1 MRKNFGWALLASFL
15 WSNPGAAQEEDLF
28 AGFLKR
34 SQLEEYR
41 NYAEYAYYPYR
52 TRSRVDPRYNFFG
65 DFLAEGFHAFRLD
78 DQRPGKSLIAKD
90 AVYRGMFNH
99 MILARTSYGRFN
111 VALSVGDEIRNH
123 ITPLTMKRAGFN
135 GLRWDLEF
143 TNNRVTFLASRG
155 FDSAEYPT
163 FRSFST
169 PIERGAFNRVLDE
182 PVEVNED
189 NPVYTFGGHWAT
201 QVGQVLSLGGT
212 FINQQQINATALR
225 EDSFLRGGV
234 PYPEILPPKELL
246 LRVTDDSPQD
256 GGGGAVF
263 AVTLELEARVVGL
276 GDTLL
281 SSDPESPHFSRA
293 LVPSVVGGRRKADHW
308 VVQSADELLFIF
320 SIPEDVTPVRARY
333 RLTVA
338 NDYRIAGAQR
348 HVFFV
353 ALNEEDRETPF
364 ITLIRAG
371 DSIDDFSNQKEL
383 VLDWGLNS
391 GQSLYGI
398 NFAADLVGLQLEGE
412 LSMNTLYRKFPVVSG
427 QSLSAPTKAWYLHV
441 LKTFQR
447 WYDLSLGGEFFYM
460 GPRYGGGYDSRRGG
474 VVLYTD
480 TGLDG
485 RTQMMAEFPLVDDND
500 DNDRYADDHES
511 DFAGDL
517 GLEAGVYPGLDED
530 NDNIPDD
537 DRNAN
542 GVPDFEEPFLLYFS
556 DPQEFV
562 YGLDMNNNGVIDVRE
577 NDAKPDYPYDRDR
590 RGQHYTA
597 ALQPVPGLEVGA
609 GRYRMHAI
617 ASSTRAFSSYFQGS
631 YRYRRDQRLEV
642 QVNHDSKRVK
652 DNIADPVYVFDPAR
666 VVTPLVPP
674 QPDPLLQQNSWV
686 HTSFAG
692 VRFIRYAPLNLES
705 NFKIVQNRARDLKHT
720 DVVEADR
727 RNTFTMVN
735 KADYRWQRGN
745 LTIWPMYKRLWQK
758 VTVKSRDY
766 PLLSQVQSVPILRVD
781 YRFTDDLKVQFG
793 QQGIRLGPVDRL
805 LTYRYQDR
813 VQTFRS
819 FSSTDFMFMLT
830 VRGSY
835 LGNVLTA
842 NSGIQV
848 QNRKFDQLSAGKE
861 LRFTRFFVDV
871 VAGYEHF

>member
-15 WSNPGAAQEEDLF
+15 GSNPGAAQEEDLF

-90 AVYRGMFNH
+90 GIYRGMFSNL
-99 MILARTSYGRFN
+99 ILARTAYGRFN

-143 TNNRVTFLASRG
+143 TNNRVTFLTSRG
-155 FDSAEYPT
+155 FDSEEYPT
-163 FRSFST
+163 FDSFSS
-169 PIERGAFNRVLDE
+169 PIERDAFRTGMDE
-182 PVEVNED
+182 AVELNED

-201 QVGQVLSLGGT
+201 QVGHVLSLGGT

-225 EDSFLRGGV
+225 EDNFLRGSV

-246 LRVTDDSPQD
+246 LRVTDDSPLD
-256 GGGGAVF
+256 GGGAAVF
-263 AVTLELEARVVGL
+263 AVALEVEARVVGL

-293 LVPSVVGGRRKADHW
+293 LVPAVVGGRRKADHW
-308 VVQSADELLFIF
+308 LVLGADDLQFIF
-320 SIPEDVTPVRARY
+320 SIPEGVTPVRARY

-353 ALNEEDRETPF
+353 DLKDRVTPF
-364 ITLIRAG
+364 ITLIRSG
-371 DSIDDFSNQKEL
+371 DSIRDFSNQKEI

-391 GQSLYGI
+391 GQSLYGV
-398 NFAADLVGLQLEGE
+398 NFAADLVGLKLEGE

-427 QSLSAPTKAWYLHV
+427 QSLSTPTKAWYLHV
-441 LKTFQR
+441 LKSFRR
-447 WYDLSLGGEFFYM
+447 WHGLSLGGEFFFM

-474 VVLYTD
+474 LVLYTD
-480 TGLDG
+480 RGGLG
-485 RTQMMAEFPLVDDND
+485 GISPTTAEYILMDDND
-500 DNDRYADDHES
+500 DNDRYADDHQD
-511 DFAGDL
+511 DFADAL

-530 NDNIPDD
+530 DDNIPDD

-577 NDAKPDYPYDRDR
+577 NDDKPDYPYDRDR

-597 ALQPVPGLEVGA
+597 ALHPVAGLEIGA
-609 GRYRMHAI
+609 GNYRMRAI
-617 ASSTRAFSSYFQGS
+617 TSGARAFSSYFKGS
-631 YRYRRDQRLEV
+631 YSYRRDKRLEV

-666 VVTPLVPP
+666 VITPVDPP
-674 QPDPLLQQNSWV
+674 QPDPLLQRNSWV
-686 HTSFAG
+686 HTSFAS

-705 NFKIVQNRARDLKHT
+705 NFKVVHNRARDLKHT
-720 DVVEADR
+720 DLVEADR

-766 PLLSQVQSVPILRVD
+766 PLLSQVQSAPILRVD
-781 YRFTDDLKVQFG
+781 YRITDDLKVQLG

-805 LTYRYQDR
+805 LTYRFQDR

-848 QNRKFDQLSAGKE
+848 QNRKFDELSAGKE
-861 LRFTRFFVDV
+861 LQFTRFFVDV
-871 VAGYEHF
+871 VAGFEHY

>member
-1 MRKNFGWALLASFL
+1 MRRNFGWVLLVPCL
-15 WSNPGAAQEEDLF
+15 WVIPGASQEEDLH

-34 SQLEEYR
+34 SQLDEYR

-52 TRSRVDPRYNFFG
+52 TRLRVDPRYNFFG
-65 DFLAEGFHAFRLD
+65 DFLAEGFRAFRLD
-78 DQRPGKSLIAKD
+78 DQRPGKSIVGKD
-90 AVYRGMFNH
+90 NVYRGMFSNL
-99 MILARTSYGRFN
+99 ILARTSYGRFN

-155 FDSAEYPT
+155 FDSEEYPT
-163 FRSFST
+163 FDSFST
-169 PIERGAFNRVLDE
+169 PIERDALRPALIEEIQV
-182 PVEVNED
+182 VED

-201 QVGQVLSLGGT
+201 QVGHVLSLGGT

-225 EDSFLRGGV
+225 EDSFLSGGV

-246 LRVTDDSPQD
+246 LRVTDDSPLD
-256 GGGGAVF
+256 GGGAAVF
-263 AVTLELEARVVGL
+263 AVTLELKARVVGY

-281 SSDPESPHFSRA
+281 SSDPASPHFSRP
-293 LVPSVVGGRRKADHW
+293 LMPTVVGGRRSGGHW
-308 VVQSADELLFIF
+308 TVHGSDELLFVF
-320 SIPEDVTPVRARY
+320 SLPEDLIPVSARY
-333 RLTVA
+333 RIVVA
-338 NDYRIAGAQR
+338 NDYHIAGAQR
-348 HVFFV
+348 HVFFHT
-353 ALNEEDRETPF
+353 LQRRETPF
-364 ITLIRAG
+364 MTLIRSS
-371 DSIDDFSNQKEL
+371 DNIRDYSNQKEV

-398 NFAADLVGLQLEGE
+398 NFSADLVGFKLEGE
-412 LSMNTLYRKFPVVSG
+412 LSMNSLYRKFPVVSG
-427 QSLSAPTKAWYLHV
+427 QSLTTPTKAWYLHA
-441 LKTFQR
+441 LKSFR
-447 WYDLSLGGEFFYM
+447 SWYDLTLGGEFFYM

-474 VVLYTD
+474 LVLYTD
-480 TGLDG
+480 TGG
-485 RTQMMAEFPLVDDND
+485 PTGVSPTTAEYILMDDND
-500 DNDRYADDHES
+500 DNDRYADDNEN
-511 DFAGDL
+511 DFADAL
-517 GLEAGVYPGLDED
+517 ALEAGVYPGLDED

-577 NDAKPDYPYDRDR
+577 NDDKPDYPYDRDR
-590 RGQHYTA
+590 RGQHYTT
-597 ALQPVPGLEVGA
+597 ALRPAPGLEVVA
-609 GRYRMHAI
+609 GHYRMRAI
-617 ASSTRAFSSYFQGS
+617 TSGARAISSYLKGS
-631 YRYRRDQRLEV
+631 YRYLRDKRLEV
-642 QVNHDSKRVK
+642 RLNHDSKRVK
-652 DNIADPVYVFDPAR
+652 DNIPDPVYVFDPAR
-666 VVTPLVPP
+666 VITPVDPP
-674 QPDPLLQQNSWV
+674 QPDPMLQQDSWV
-686 HTSFAG
+686 HTSFAS

-705 NFKIVQNRARDLKHT
+705 NFKVIHNRARDLEHT

-745 LTIWPMYKRLWQK
+745 LTVWPMYKRLWQK
-758 VTVKSRDY
+758 VTVKSRDH

-781 YRFTDDLKVQFG
+781 YRITDDLKLQFG

-805 LTYRYQDR
+805 LTFRSRDR

-848 QNRKFDQLSAGKE
+848 QNRKFDELSAGQE
-861 LRFTRFFVDV
+861 LQFTRFFVDV
-871 VAGYEHF
+871 VAGFEHY

>member
-15 WSNPGAAQEEDLF
+15 WSNPGAAQEDDLF

-90 AVYRGMFNH
+90 GIYRGMFSNL
-99 MILARTSYGRFN
+99 ILARTAYGRFN

-143 TNNRVTFLASRG
+143 TNNRVTFLTSRG
-155 FDSAEYPT
+155 FDSEEYPT
-163 FRSFST
+163 FDSFSS
-169 PIERGAFNRVLDE
+169 PIERDAFRTGMDE
-182 PVEVNED
+182 AVEVNED

-201 QVGQVLSLGGT
+201 QVGHVLSLGGT

-225 EDSFLRGGV
+225 EDRFLSGSV

-246 LRVTDDSPQD
+246 LRVTDDSPLD
-256 GGGGAVF
+256 GGGAAVF
-263 AVTLELEARVVGL
+263 AVALELEARVVGL

-293 LVPSVVGGRRKADHW
+293 LVPAAVGGRRKADHW
-308 VVQSADELLFIF
+308 LVLGADDLQFIF
-320 SIPEDVTPVRARY
+320 SIPEGVTPVRARY

-353 ALNEEDRETPF
+353 DLKDRVTPF
-364 ITLIRAG
+364 ITLIRSG
-371 DSIDDFSNQKEL
+371 GSIRDFSNQKEI

-391 GQSLYGI
+391 GQSLYGV
-398 NFAADLVGLQLEGE
+398 NFAADLVGLKLEGE

-427 QSLSAPTKAWYLHV
+427 QSLSTPTKAWYLHV
-441 LKTFQR
+441 LKSFRR
-447 WYDLSLGGEFFYM
+447 WYGLSLGGEFFFM

-474 VVLYTD
+474 LVLYTD
-480 TGLDG
+480 RGGLG
-485 RTQMMAEFPLVDDND
+485 GISPTTAEYILMDDND
-500 DNDRYADDHES
+500 DNDRYADDHQD
-511 DFAGDL
+511 DFADAL

-530 NDNIPDD
+530 DDNIPDD

-577 NDAKPDYPYDRDR
+577 NDDKPDYPYDRDR
-590 RGQHYTA
+590 RGRHYTA
-597 ALQPVPGLEVGA
+597 ALQPVAGLEIGA
-609 GRYRMHAI
+609 GNYRMRAI
-617 ASSTRAFSSYFQGS
+617 TSGARAFSSYFKGS
-631 YRYRRDQRLEV
+631 YSYRRDKRLEV

-666 VVTPLVPP
+666 VITPVDPP

-686 HTSFAG
+686 HTSFAS

-705 NFKIVQNRARDLKHT
+705 NFKVVHNRARDLKHT
-720 DVVEADR
+720 DLVEADR

-745 LTIWPMYKRLWQK
+745 LTLWPMYKRLWQK

-766 PLLSQVQSVPILRVD
+766 PLLSQVQSAPILRVD
-781 YRFTDDLKVQFG
+781 YRISDDLKVQLG

-805 LTYRYQDR
+805 LSYRFQDR

-848 QNRKFDQLSAGKE
+848 QNRKFDELSAGKE
-861 LRFTRFFVDV
+861 LQFTRFFVDV
-871 VAGYEHF
+871 VAGFEHY